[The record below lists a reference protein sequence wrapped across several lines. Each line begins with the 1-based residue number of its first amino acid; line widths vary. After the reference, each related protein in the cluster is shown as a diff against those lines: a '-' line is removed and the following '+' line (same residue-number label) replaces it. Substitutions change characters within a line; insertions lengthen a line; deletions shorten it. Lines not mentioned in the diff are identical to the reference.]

1 MNVMSDTL
9 LEKMKVA
16 AEAGHVA
23 YTNFVRAY
31 SKNKPNL
38 VYCFF
43 EGDEDK
49 RYYGARITILYEREY
64 KDFTCSGKDKVIKAQ
79 ELIKNRHEYNDAKVL
94 FFVDKD
100 YSDDKTN
107 NTIYV
112 TPCYSIENFYSS
124 TETLINVLQN
134 EFNMSDDEDIE
145 KVIKLYDESLTSFH
159 NKLLFLNIW
168 LAYQHD
174 IRIESKLSTRLNIN
188 EALKKYFK
196 VDENMFDKNLKVKV
210 DIFNDLENIDIL
222 ENILFPSASKIS
234 TEAIQEKRNNL
245 DLQNLSCSFRG
256 KFEFKFFIDFLKKLK
271 EEVGSKNQKIL
282 PKKYKCNL
290 YFQIDNG
297 ISVLTNY
304 AITPSCLKVFL
315 NSNLKAA

>member
-1 MNVMSDTL
+1 MSNNL
-9 LEKMKVA
+9 LEKMKIA
-16 AEAGHVA
+16 AESEHVA

-49 RYYGARITILYEREY
+49 RYYGARITISYGREY
-64 KDFTCSGKDKVIKAQ
+64 KDFTCGGKDKVIKAQ

-94 FFVDKD
+94 FFTDKD

-124 TETLINVLQN
+124 KETLINVLQN

-145 KVIKLYDESLTSFH
+145 KLIKLYDESLNIFH
-159 NKLLFLNIW
+159 EKLLFLNMW
-168 LAYQHD
+168 LACQHD
-174 IRIESKLSTRLNIN
+174 IRVESKSSTRLNIN

-196 VDENMFDKNLKVKV
+196 VDENMFDTSLKVKI
-210 DIFNDLENIDIL
+210 DTFNDLESHTIL
-222 ENILFPSASKIS
+222 ENELFPNAPKIT
-234 TEAIQEKRNNL
+234 TEAINEKRNNL
-245 DLQNLSCSFRG
+245 GLQNLSCSFRG

-271 EEVGSKNQKIL
+271 EESGNKNQKIL
-282 PKKYKCNL
+282 LKKYKCNL
-290 YFQIDNG
+290 YFQIENG
-297 ISVLTNY
+297 ISILTNY
-304 AITPSCLKVFL
+304 AITPSCLRTFFD
-315 NSNLKAA
+315 NNLKVT